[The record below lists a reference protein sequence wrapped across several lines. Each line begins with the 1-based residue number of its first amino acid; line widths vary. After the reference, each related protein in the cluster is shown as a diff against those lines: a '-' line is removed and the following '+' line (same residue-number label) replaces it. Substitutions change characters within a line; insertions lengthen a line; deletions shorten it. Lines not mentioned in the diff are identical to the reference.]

1 MNSAANGALVAS
13 NALGVYI
20 HIPFCEK
27 KCDYCDFYSITDTSI
42 AESYTLAVLKE
53 IDSYN
58 LAEVDTLYI
67 GGGTPLMLG
76 AENLVKIISKID
88 ARGEVTVEVNPCS
101 TIKDD
106 ISALFAAGVN
116 RLSVGVQ
123 SFCDT
128 ELSRLSRRHSGADA
142 AATINTAYEVGF
154 RKISAD
160 LILGLGTREEL
171 DRSLAAIDSLPLT
184 HISAYILKT
193 EPNTPFYEKG
203 VFANED
209 KTADDYLYVCS
220 RLEDMGYP
228 QYEISNF
235 GVPSVHNLKYWHRDE
250 YLGIGC
256 AAHSFYGGKEFFHER
271 DIHGYISTPTE
282 TSYSAADS
290 NPEFTRFM
298 LRLRLREWNKIPNG
312 AHELTKKLLQE
323 RLAEVKNDEF
333 MLTAKGMLVQSL
345 ILDKF
350 REFFD

>member
-1 MNSAANGALVAS
+1 MNSVAS
-13 NALGVYI
+13 DALGVYV

-27 KCDYCDFYSITDTSI
+27 KCDYCDFYSITDISL
-42 AESYTLAVLKE
+42 AESYTHAVLKE
-53 IDSYN
+53 LDGYN
-58 LAEVDTLYI
+58 LSKVDTLYI

-76 AENLVKIISKID
+76 ADNLVQIISKIN
-88 ARGEVTVEVNPCS
+88 ARSEVTVEVNPCS

-106 ISALFAAGVN
+106 LSALFAAGVN

-128 ELSRLSRRHSGADA
+128 ELSRLSRRHSGTDA
-142 AATINTAYEVGF
+142 AATINAAYEVGF
-154 RKISAD
+154 RNISAD
-160 LILGLGTREEL
+160 LILGLGSRKEL
-171 DRSLAAIDSLPLT
+171 DRSLAAIDELPIT

-193 EPNTPFYEKG
+193 EPNTPFFEKG

-209 KTADDYLYVCS
+209 KTANDYLYVCS

-235 GVPSVHNLKYWHRDE
+235 GVPSAHNQKYWHREE

-256 AAHSFYGGKEFFHER
+256 AAHSFYGGKEFFHEH
-271 DIHGYISTPTE
+271 DICEYIANPTRF
-282 TSYSAADS
+282 SYSVADS
-290 NPEFTRFM
+290 NPAFTRFM
-298 LRLRLREWNKIPNG
+298 LRTRLREWCEIPHE

-323 RLAEVKNDEF
+323 KLAEVKNDEF